1 MKKRIKGEINEY
13 WYRQNIENP
22 LDKPIKEEAKIAEVV
37 PTISIPQSDKSKIK
51 YSKTEVKEEKKDRKS
66 DKKKKSDKK
75 EKKEKKEKKKNK
87 SQDSDD
93 NENDDN
99 GSDNNQDLLERL
111 RNLNK

>member
-13 WYRQNIENP
+13 CYRQNIENP

-51 YSKTEVKEEKKDRKS
+51 SSKTEIKDEKKDSKKN
-66 DKKKKSDKK
+66 KKKKSDKK
-75 EKKEKKEKKKNK
+75 EKKKKNK
-87 SQDSDD
+87 SQDGDD
-93 NENDDN
+93 NGSDDN